1 LDEGLN
7 VRSGK
12 YVARLKGAKR
22 QNNQLELAFGEGT
35 TSEAQSFSVEGTEA
49 PVAKCSAESR
59 APDEQWMERVCQRE
73 NLWQA
78 LKRVRGN
85 GGSPGVDGMTVEGLT
100 DYLKQHWVSIREQLL
115 SGTYKA
121 QPVRRVEIPKP
132 DGGMRKLGIP
142 TVLDRLVQ
150 QAVMQVLQRSWD
162 QSFSASSYGFRPGR
176 SAHQAIAR
184 AQQHIAAGFRWVVD
198 LDLEKFFDRVNHDKL
213 MGQVARRVNDKRLLH
228 LIRSW
233 LKAGAMENGLVG
245 PTDEGTPQ
253 GGPLSPL
260 LSNLVLDQL
269 DRELERRGHR
279 FVRYADD
286 CNIYVRS
293 RRAGQRLM
301 GGLIRLL
308 EGKLKL
314 KVNMEKSAVARPW
327 ERKLLGFSFTNG
339 TRPKR
344 RIAPK
349 AVLRFEARIRA
360 LTRRTR
366 GVSPETMVF
375 DLGRYLLG
383 WQGYFGFC
391 QTPTVLDRFN
401 KWIRRR
407 LRSAACKQWRTGK
420 TRYARLRELDLSHDL
435 AARTAGHQWGP
446 WRLSRTQ
453 ALSFAM
459 PATYFDRL
467 GLPRLYCTSVA

>member
-1 LDEGLN
+1 M
-7 VRSGK
+7 
-12 YVARLKGAKR
+12 ARLKDAKR
-22 QNNQLELAFGEGT
+22 QKNQLELAFGDEIK
-35 TSEAQSFSVEGTEA
+35 SEARNQSVEGTEA
-49 PVAKCSAESR
+49 SVAKCSAESL
-59 APDEQWMERVCQRE
+59 APDEQWMEKVCQRE

-78 LKRVRGN
+78 FKRVKGN
-85 GGSPGVDGMTVEGLT
+85 GGSPGIDGMTVDDFA
-100 DYLKQHWVSIREQLL
+100 DYLKQHWITIREQLL
-115 SGTYKA
+115 SGAYQP

-132 DGGMRKLGIP
+132 DGGVRKLGIP
-142 TVLDRLVQ
+142 TLLDRLIQ
-150 QAVMQVLQRSWD
+150 QAVMQVLQSSWD
-162 QSFSASSYGFRPGR
+162 RTFSESSYGFRPGR
-176 SAHQAIAR
+176 SAHQAVAR
-184 AQQHIAAGFRWVVD
+184 AQQHIAAGRRWVVD

-213 MGQVARRVNDKRLLH
+213 MSQVAGRITDKRLLR

-245 PTDEGTPQ
+245 ATEEGTPQ

-269 DRELERRGHR
+269 DRELERRGHC

-308 EGKLKL
+308 EDKLKL
-314 KVNMEKSAVARPW
+314 KVNREKSAVARPW
-327 ERKLLGFSFTNG
+327 ERKFLGFSFTNG
-339 TRPKR
+339 TAPKR

-349 AVLRFEARIRA
+349 AVTRFQARIRV

-366 GVSPETMVF
+366 GISLEKMVREVS
-375 DLGRYLLG
+375 RYLQG
-383 WQGYFGFC
+383 WQAYFGFC
-391 QTPTVLDRFN
+391 QTPTVLERFN

-420 TRYARLRELDLSHDL
+420 TRFARLRQLGLSHDL

-453 ALSFAM
+453 ALSYAM
-459 PATYFDRL
+459 PSTYFEGL
-467 GLPRLYCTSVA
+467 GLPLLRCTPGA